1 MNWIGQFLLWFHAA
15 SAIVWIGGI
24 FFMMA
29 VAVPL
34 AGPPVAGALGKKF
47 SGIADWC
54 IASLVITGAAAVF
67 FEGYFY
73 APVQP
78 LPLVKLLMAMVMIS
92 VHYYRGKVLG
102 PEISKAGDAQTAR
115 LKRLSANLAWFNLAL
130 GFIVVFVSMVLAK
143 S

>member
-1 MNWIGQFLLWFHAA
+1 
-15 SAIVWIGGI
+15 
-24 FFMMA
+24 MMA
-29 VAVPL
+29 IALPV
-34 AGPPVAGALGKKF
+34 AGPAAGALGKRF

-78 LPLVKLLMAMVMIS
+78 LPLVKLLMATVMIS

>member
-1 MNWIGQFLLWFHAA
+1 MNWLSQSFLWVHAA
-15 SAIVWIGGI
+15 AAVVWIGGI

-34 AGPPVAGALGKKF
+34 AGPPVAGALGKRF

-54 IASLVITGAAAVF
+54 IASLIITGAAAVF
-67 FEGYFY
+67 LEGYFY

-78 LPLVKLLMAMVMIS
+78 LPLVKLSMAMVMIS

-102 PEISKAGDAQTAR
+102 PKISKAGDGQTAR
-115 LKRLSANLAWFNLAL
+115 LKRLSVTLA
-130 GFIVVFVSMVLAK
+130 
-143 S
+143 